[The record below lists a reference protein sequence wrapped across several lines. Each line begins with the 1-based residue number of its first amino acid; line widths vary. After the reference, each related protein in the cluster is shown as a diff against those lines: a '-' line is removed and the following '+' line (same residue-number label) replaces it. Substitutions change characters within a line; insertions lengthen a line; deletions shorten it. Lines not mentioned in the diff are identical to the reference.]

1 MPADWNIKPR
11 RNERFSFDEITL
23 NPPESSC
30 SNGFFTDDVAR
41 YYKSLC
47 DAHGYVTLFISD
59 IRTGDPKCM
68 KAGELEKAVK
78 RDMEWQQTWIRIMRP
93 VGSMLKFRLPWATGC
108 TSYVKGDIYLPVWG
122 PQTTTETRL
131 IVYEKDLD
139 TSIDYDHRSYEERM
153 FFFNTCSRV
162 DFYEHSVR
170 DVVGIDRCYDC
181 AAEAHILKRYFETIS
196 GAEACGLD
204 TSQRIA
210 RMMHDVSKNISS
222 GRTLASV
229 IDVHTRKEWF
239 EPRQYDTDTFQL
251 SKAAKSD
258 WFVEKYARPA
268 SAPASQPRHSAHPA
282 QEPARS
288 VHRTD
293 LRDSIPRFETERPYL
308 HPAGPVSGGG
318 AAASRPA
325 SSGGGGGGDRGV
337 FRDVG
342 SRGHEGGYS
351 DRGYLQGRKDD
362 YGERGRQGG
371 YDCSGR
377 GGRGGYEQER
387 RWGGSDCN
395 RLGDRDR
402 DRGWGG
408 QRSHPYGRG
417 GHSGSADR
425 SGGGGSGGGG
435 GGGGSGGS
443 GGGVR
448 DRSPTSGD
456 GGKPAPDR
464 DSAGPPS

>member
-170 DVVGIDRCYDC
+170 DVVGPLLR
-181 AAEAHILKRYFETIS
+181 L
-196 GAEACGLD
+196 CG
-204 TSQRIA
+204 
-210 RMMHDVSKNISS
+210 
-222 GRTLASV
+222 
-229 IDVHTRKEWF
+229 
-239 EPRQYDTDTFQL
+239 
-251 SKAAKSD
+251 
-258 WFVEKYARPA
+258 
-268 SAPASQPRHSAHPA
+268 
-282 QEPARS
+282 
-288 VHRTD
+288 
-293 LRDSIPRFETERPYL
+293 
-308 HPAGPVSGGG
+308 
-318 AAASRPA
+318 
-325 SSGGGGGGDRGV
+325 
-337 FRDVG
+337 
-342 SRGHEGGYS
+342 
-351 DRGYLQGRKDD
+351 
-362 YGERGRQGG
+362 
-371 YDCSGR
+371 
-377 GGRGGYEQER
+377 
-387 RWGGSDCN
+387 
-395 RLGDRDR
+395 
-402 DRGWGG
+402 
-408 QRSHPYGRG
+408 
-417 GHSGSADR
+417 
-425 SGGGGSGGGG
+425 
-435 GGGGSGGS
+435 
-443 GGGVR
+443 
-448 DRSPTSGD
+448 
-456 GGKPAPDR
+456 
-464 DSAGPPS
+464 